1 LIELLQI
8 SLDIAET
15 DYLNNVEDINEESE
29 EDRSK
34 IKNKR
39 TCYSSG
45 TILLTNCS
53 ESNKYIEG
61 KKHQMNKDS

>member
-8 SLDIAET
+8 SLDIAQT

-34 IKNKR
+34 IKTKELA
-39 TCYSSG
+39 
-45 TILLTNCS
+45 I
-53 ESNKYIEG
+53 
-61 KKHQMNKDS
+61 